1 MFSFLTKPVDKD
13 ALIRQLTMR
22 WNNPRQPP
30 TNVGAGDCH
39 PQPADAALAGTGA
52 AGAQSDVSVL
62 INGQSGTGKEIF
74 PRLST
79 TPARATASHLLL
91 LTVRITRTIAG
102 VGAVWS
108 CTWRVSGAVSNRE
121 GLFQAAEGG
130 TLFSMR
136 LAICLHRCRSNCC
149 VCCRA

>member
-13 ALIRQLTMR
+13 ALYRQLTMR

-30 TNVGAGDCH
+30 MNAGASDCH
-39 PQPADAALAGTGA
+39 PQPADAAFAGTGA
-52 AGAQSDVSVL
+52 AGGESDVSVL

-74 PRLST
+74 ARLST
-79 TPARATASHLLL
+79 TPARAIANHLLL
-91 LTVRITRTIAG
+91 LTVAIARAIAG

-108 CTWRVSGAVSNRE
+108 CAWRVYCAVSNRE

-130 TLFSMR
+130 TLFLMK
-136 LAICLHRCRSNCC
+136 LAICLRRYRSNCC
-149 VCCRA
+149 ACCRR